1 MVKTKQLR
9 ARVDDD
15 LYERIQLKT
24 DKMSDFLRDA
34 VIEKLE
40 KDEMGNQQTVAV
52 EIRQLELLLETRQTI
67 ISQYEDLIDKETK
80 ECERIQ
86 AKITEKRKILERQE
100 EREENINNNP
110 ATRGIFEDAVMFL
123 LRKKYLGLEASVE
136 KVLSSKSTEANYPN
150 VQIFKEDLGKFI
162 KQECKIG
169 KTFNI
174 DGTERTVIEED
185 LNYMLN
191 RL

>member
-174 DGTERTVIEED
+174 EGTERTVIEED